1 MTAEFLGDLGG
12 AQSPP
17 AQRDDAGAEYPVA
30 GSMAALGEF
39 VDLALLF
46 GIFWRA
52 SVKQFRHVL
61 FTFPFGGSAA
71 SLCIPSLRN
80 RALSLRF
87 NREGFCDGL
96 YLHRKIP
103 RSRPLHRFRQPF

>member
-1 MTAEFLGDLGG
+1 MTAEFLGYLGC

-17 AQRDDAGAEYPVA
+17 AQRDDAGAQDPVA
-30 GSMAALGEF
+30 WGMAASGEF

-61 FTFPFGGSAA
+61 FSFPVRLFGSELMYTVFEERNIRACYELGRKSHRNSDSTVGPA
-71 SLCIPSLRN
+71 PS
-80 RALSLRF
+80 
-87 NREGFCDGL
+87 
-96 YLHRKIP
+96 
-103 RSRPLHRFRQPF
+103 RST

>member
-80 RALSLRF
+80 RALGSIASYRSPQ
-87 NREGFCDGL
+87 R
-96 YLHRKIP
+96 P
-103 RSRPLHRFRQPF
+103 RRRIIAISTRMDA

>member
-1 MTAEFLGDLGG
+1 MTAEFLSDLGG

-30 GSMAALGEF
+30 GGMAASGEF

-52 SVKQFRHVL
+52 SVKHFRHVL
-61 FTFPFGGSAA
+61 FSFPVRRFGCEIMYTVFEERSTNGSLLGWDMRA
-71 SLCIPSLRN
+71 SSLESGLLDPSEY
-80 RALSLRF
+80 A
-87 NREGFCDGL
+87 
-96 YLHRKIP
+96 HI
-103 RSRPLHRFRQPF
+103 RP